1 MSKERARIMVTSVGG
16 GGIGMEAI
24 KALRLSKRKYFILGT
39 DISDRSYGLF
49 QADKGMIVPA
59 ANDVRFV
66 PEILKICS
74 KERIRAVIPGSEAEL
89 TVLSKRRV
97 EFERLGI
104 YLLINSK
111 SVIDLCLDKK
121 KTFNYLRRKKIT
133 IPRTVAIDRRS
144 DISKVDF
151 LPAIIKP
158 YVGTGGSR
166 NVFIAQDKEELDF
179 FCNYLMKYGSKPL
192 VQEYVGS
199 FNDEYTVGIL
209 SDREGELI
217 SAVVIR
223 RNIIAALSNRLKIP
237 SLKPKG
243 ATLVVSSG
251 ISQGEVVEHKAVVS
265 GCVRIAKAIDSKG
278 PLNIQCRFVRGKVYP
293 FEINPRISGTTHMR
307 ALAGVNEPDLLLRKY
322 VLHERLPAKIEP
334 KKGLVIR
341 GLEEMFVKS

>member
-1 MSKERARIMVTSVGG
+1 MSKESIRIMVTSVGG
-16 GGIGMEAI
+16 GGVGMEAI
-24 KALRLSKRKYFILGT
+24 KALRLSRRKYFILGT
-39 DISDRSYGLF
+39 DMSDRSYGLF
-49 QADKGMIVPA
+49 QADKGVVVPA
-59 ANDVRFV
+59 ANDARFV

-74 KERIRAVIPGSEAEL
+74 KEKIRAVIPGSEAEL
-89 TVLSKRRV
+89 AVLSKRRG
-97 EFERLGI
+97 EFEKLDI
-104 YLLINSK
+104 YLLINSR

-133 IPRTVAIDRRS
+133 IPRTVAIGRKS

-158 YVGTGGSR
+158 CVGTGGSR
-166 NVFIAQDKEELDF
+166 NVFVAQDEEELDF

-199 FNDEYTVGIL
+199 SNDEYTVGIL

-217 SAVVIR
+217 SAIVIR
-223 RNIIAALSNRLKIP
+223 RNIVAALSNRLKIP
-237 SLKPKG
+237 SLKSKG

-251 ISQGEVVEHKAVVS
+251 ISQGEVVENKAVVA
-265 GCVRIAKAIDSKG
+265 GCVRIAKAVNSKG

-322 VLHERLPAKIEP
+322 VLHERLPTEIKP
-334 KKGLVIR
+334 KRGLVIR
-341 GLEEMFVKS
+341 GLEEMFVEN